1 MKTYWKIIG
10 LALVAYSF
18 VAGMLVEV
26 PDLPVVRQSIRM
38 VFYHVPM
45 WFAMIAMLATSFFY
59 SIRVLE
65 NKKTYQ
71 DMHALSA
78 AKTAILFG
86 LIGLISGMLWAQYAW
101 GRWWINDPKLN
112 GAALSLFMLF
122 AYLILRNS
130 VSDITRKT
138 KVAAVYNIFAFV
150 MSILFLLVYPRMG
163 GQSIHPASG
172 TESMMGSIVSLDNT
186 MRLVFYPAVL
196 GWIIIAFW
204 VRRAFLKKSL

>member
-1 MKTYWKIIG
+1 MKMYWKIIG

-65 NKKTYQ
+65 NKKTNS
-71 DMHALSA
+71 DLHAIGA
-78 AKTAILFG
+78 AKTALIFG
-86 LIGLISGMLWAQYAW
+86 VVGIVSGMFWAHFTW
-101 GRWWINDPKLN
+101 GKWWMNDPKLN
-112 GAALSLFMLF
+112 GAALSLFMLL
-122 AYLILRNS
+122 AYFILRSS
-130 VSDITRKT
+130 VTDTSKKI
-138 KVAAVYNIFAFV
+138 KVAAVYNVFAFV
-150 MSILFLLVYPRMG
+150 MSMLFLLVYPRMG

-172 TESMMGSIVSLDNT
+172 SDSMMGSIGSLDNT

-204 VRRAFLKKSL
+204 LRNFFIRKG